1 MIPATHVIMAI
12 HPTLV
17 LLPILGLLVLP
28 CESIDSDNGLRIVNV
43 TMVDAEDCDTL
54 FYPLPDLCT
63 KAIYNA
69 NKSLCYLISCPKNL
83 CENLT
88 LIKELLAK
96 QESFHVETEPPHHS
110 SADNSSMPFPD
121 SSSPNGGQQLR
132 STANISSI
140 SSPTNPLASLD
151 RSTTTVSTKPQTTPS
166 NQATR
171 SKEITGGVIPTIT
184 TRPTNTSPP
193 TTTTPPSSSSTP
205 TTTTTTASTM
215 KPSTTSTSISV
226 TTTVAQTTIPQQTS
240 SPSPSGAET
249 SASISPS
256 VPTTP
261 PSIPSSKPVQ
271 PSLVATST
279 KPSPTTAK
287 TSTRPSVV
295 PSTPPKDN
303 GDQSRTDQTE
313 VAGDPLTIHLLNTS
327 SLLAVLMFGLL
338 FFVVTVALFLKQGY
352 ESYRRK
358 DYTQVDYLINGM
370 YTDSGV

>member
-1 MIPATHVIMAI
+1 MAI

-17 LLPILGLLVLP
+17 LLPILVFLVLP
-28 CESIDSDNGLRIVNV
+28 CESIDSDNGLRIVHV
-43 TMVDAEDCDTL
+43 KKVEVGDCDKAL
-54 FYPLPDLCT
+54 CNPHDLCT
-63 KAIYNA
+63 NAIYDERI
-69 NKSLCYLISCPKNL
+69 SRCYLISCPEIHCK
-83 CENLT
+83 NLT
-88 LIKELLAK
+88 LIDVLLAK
-96 QESFHVETEPPHHS
+96 QESLHVDTDLPHHS
-110 SADNSSMPFPD
+110 AGNKSSLPFQD
-121 SSSPNGGQQLR
+121 GSSPNGGQQLR
-132 STANISSI
+132 PTGNISTV
-140 SSPTNPLASLD
+140 SSPINPPASLD

-166 NQATR
+166 KQATE
-171 SKEITGGVIPTIT
+171 SKEITGGVIPTNT
-184 TRPTNTSPP
+184 TTLTNTSPP
-193 TTTTPPSSSSTP
+193 ATTTTPSNTSTP
-205 TTTTTTASTM
+205 TTTTTTATTT
-215 KPSTTSTSISV
+215 KPSTTSTSTSL
-226 TTTVAQTTIPQQTS
+226 TTTVAQTTIPQQPS

-249 SASISPS
+249 SATISPS

-261 PSIPSSKPVQ
+261 PSIPSSKPVKLS
-271 PSLVATST
+271 PVATST

-303 GDQSRTDQTE
+303 GDQSRTDQAKVE